1 MGAFIFQDSR
11 MSSIAARLSSVEVQ
25 MGMSSRFWRQMFRKP
40 GSRMVTCTV
49 AQRMACLRSRAATLS
64 ESRATPVRM
73 SSGPTRFRRKVMEL
87 PMDLGGGSSLAGT
100 TGLCS
105 SPAA

>member
-25 MGMSSRFWRQMFRKP
+25 MGMSSRFWRQMFRKS

-87 PMDLGGGSSLAGT
+87 PMDLGGGSALAGT